1 VKESVAEAARKGKT
15 LDKVRCTLCK
25 QECSLSAPTVSFLQ
39 LPQAKKISSLL
50 RLSLRTQTS
59 ERNGDSDSMT
69 PLASS
74 SQAQESR
81 ERAQRRRARENAR
94 LGSEELKEYHELRQ
108 EYGAVAANFHYFQ
121 RRGQRLANQVPIYHS
136 IYLLCQYK
144 GTTTN
149 AEILSTH

>member
-1 VKESVAEAARKGKT
+1 MKESVAEAARKGKT

-39 LPQAKKISSLL
+39 LPQATKISSLL
-50 RLSLRTQTS
+50 RRTLPTLTQTS
-59 ERNGDSDSMT
+59 ERHGDSDRMT

-121 RRGQRLANQVPIYHS
+121 RRGQRLANQVNLPLN
-136 IYLLCQYK
+136 LLTLPVQRYK
-144 GTTTN
+144 N
-149 AEILSTH
+149 